1 MKLKIF
7 QVDAFSSRTLE
18 GNPAAVCPLDDW
30 LPDEMLKAIAAENNL
45 AETAFF
51 VGHGG
56 RYQLRWFTPQVEVDL
71 CGHATLATSWV
82 LFNELSVPEDRLRF
96 STRGGELSVR
106 RSGALLAMDFPGTMP
121 RLCTPPAALLPAL
134 GIERAEVLE
143 ARDYVVVVDSEE
155 EVARL
160 VPDFAALRE
169 CTKFG
174 VSVTAR
180 GEAFDFVSRWFG
192 PRIGVDEDIVT
203 GAAHAWLAPYWAGR
217 LGKTVLTAQQGS
229 TRKGQVGCEV
239 TGNRVLISGYAA
251 TYMAGEIHV

>member
-1 MKLKIF
+1 MKLRIF

-18 GNPAAVCPLDDW
+18 GNPAAVCPLESW

-45 AETAFF
+45 AETAYF

-82 LFNELSVPEDRLRF
+82 LFNELSVPEDLLQF
-96 STRGGELSVR
+96 STRGGELRVR
-106 RSGALLAMDFPGTMP
+106 RAVDQLAMDFPGTMP
-121 RLCTPPAALLPAL
+121 RPCTPPPALLPAL

-143 ARDYVVVVDSEE
+143 ARDYVVVVDSEAE
-155 EVARL
+155 IARL
-160 VPDFAALRE
+160 APDFAALRE

-192 PRIGVDEDIVT
+192 PKVGVDEDIVT
-203 GAAHAWLAPYWAGR
+203 GAAHAWLAPYWASR
-217 LGKTVLTAQQGS
+217 LGKPILTAQQGGV
-229 TRKGQVGCEV
+229 RKGQVGCEV
-239 TGNRVLISGYAA
+239 VGDRVIISGHAA
-251 TYMAGEIHV
+251 TYMAGEIYV